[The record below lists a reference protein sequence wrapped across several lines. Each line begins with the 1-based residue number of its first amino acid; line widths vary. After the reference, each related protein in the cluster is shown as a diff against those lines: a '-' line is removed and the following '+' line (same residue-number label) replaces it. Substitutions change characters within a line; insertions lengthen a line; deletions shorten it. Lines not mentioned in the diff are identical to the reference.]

1 MGGWSFACD
10 FDFLDIQ
17 DYNRIIDDGMGDV
30 QITIKANSCDVV
42 LQQYELLKKQ
52 LVEYYP
58 VVDGNFKFENIE
70 LSPYLKVGMMNG
82 FVDRLPFIFWDSFW
96 FLSSWGHAFYLLYC
110 YMLNFF

>member
-1 MGGWSFACD
+1 MEGWSFASD

-58 VVDGNFKFENIE
+58 VLDGNFKFENIE

-82 FVDRLPFIFWDSFW
+82 FVDRLPFIF
-96 FLSSWGHAFYLLYC
+96 
-110 YMLNFF
+110 